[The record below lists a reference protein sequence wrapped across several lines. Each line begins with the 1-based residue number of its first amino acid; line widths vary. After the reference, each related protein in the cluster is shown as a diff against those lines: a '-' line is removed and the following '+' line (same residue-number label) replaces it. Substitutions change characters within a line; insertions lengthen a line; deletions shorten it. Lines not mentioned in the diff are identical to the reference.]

1 MSFLHEEYG
10 TDAEIY
16 RRQFSTEV
24 IADSSNAH
32 AHRILKACGFT
43 ERSIPPLYVWH
54 QLPAGLGEEEKKAR
68 STRAVCLLRAA
79 GLDANIDETLLSP
92 TAHAA
97 VPAEIHQDHT
107 LHSSAAASSSP
118 AAEAHPPTG
127 TDAITAV
134 PAASG
139 TSASAVRGHG
149 R

>member
-1 MSFLHEEYG
+1 MSFLDEEYG

-16 RRQFSTEV
+16 RKPFSTEV

-43 ERSIPPLYVWH
+43 EKSIPPLYVWH
-54 QLPAGLGEEEKKAR
+54 ELPAGLDEEEEKAR

-79 GLDANIDETLLSP
+79 GFDANIDETLLSP

-97 VPAEIHQDHT
+97 VLAEIHQDHT
-107 LHSSAAASSSP
+107 LHSSAAASSP
-118 AAEAHPPTG
+118 AAEAHPPAG
-127 TDAITAV
+127 TDAIAAV
-134 PAASG
+134 PAASS